1 MAGNTTQRDERKLTT
16 SKNLSPLHNSTE
28 CILLRVQQLDIR
40 PVHRPRSTAL
50 LPAVRVVG
58 NVCRKHDWNCLEHL
72 RLHRSTSRPGS
83 QPQVFHAG
91 RVSIVWCDSTA
102 ADVCSYD
109 TPSALSTYITSTK
122 CKLKCQS
129 NPRRFVTYNNSVSMT
144 IGVVGG
150 ILLADRR
157 MWAQYVA
164 DVGSAA
170 AEQVEAASVRT
181 SLRRMSHAILVL
193 ENENGQGAAAV
204 LPVEE
209 EKEESETSAGS
220 TEANDDDT
228 DDELGSEDKKGSSFV
243 NTLVTLGNTIVIF
256 LIAVGYPVAVLPYYR
271 AESTTEW
278 VFSPLASMLNQQSTS
293 IYERTPHSPPNCFFL
308 NLICV

>member
-1 MAGNTTQRDERKLTT
+1 MT
-16 SKNLSPLHNSTE
+16 
-28 CILLRVQQLDIR
+28 C
-40 PVHRPRSTAL
+40 
-50 LPAVRVVG
+50 
-58 NVCRKHDWNCLEHL
+58 
-72 RLHRSTSRPGS
+72 
-83 QPQVFHAG
+83 
-91 RVSIVWCDSTA
+91 
-102 ADVCSYD
+102 
-109 TPSALSTYITSTK
+109 
-122 CKLKCQS
+122 
-129 NPRRFVTYNNSVSMT
+129 NNSVT
-144 IGVVGG
+144 ILVGAIGG

-204 LPVEE
+204 LPEE

-228 DDELGSEDKKGSSFV
+228 DDELGSEDKKGSSLV
-243 NTLVTLGNTIVIF
+243 NTLVALSNTIVIF
-256 LIAVGYPVAVLPYYR
+256 LVAVGYPVAVLPYYR